1 MAECRE
7 CRCGRERDETDLYA
21 ELESILAANEGD
33 SGALIQVLHR
43 VQDLFGYV
51 PQRAQRLIARALA
64 LTEADVEGVVSF
76 YHYFTRQPR
85 GKHTVRV
92 CLGTACYVRGGRKL
106 VDELQKTLE
115 VEVGST
121 TADSEF
127 TLETVRCIGAC
138 GLSPVMTVDDD
149 VYRRVSPARA
159 SRLVTG
165 RRSEDSPDPASSE

>member
-1 MAECRE
+1 MAERTDCQ
-7 CRCGRERDETDLYA
+7 CQCERDESELYA
-21 ELESILAANEGD
+21 QLDTILAANEGD

-43 VQDLFGYV
+43 VQNLFGYV
-51 PQRAQRLIARALA
+51 PERAQRCIARALD

-106 VDELQKTLE
+106 VDELQKTLD
-115 VEVGST
+115 VEVGGT
-121 TADSEF
+121 TSDSEF

-149 VYRRVSPARA
+149 VYRRVSAARA
-159 SRLVTG
+159 SKLVTG
-165 RRSEDSPDPASSE
+165 HRSGDEADPASS

>member
-1 MAECRE
+1 MAERADCQ
-7 CRCGRERDETDLYA
+7 CRCERDESELYA
-21 ELESILAANEGD
+21 QLDSILAANEGD

-43 VQDLFGYV
+43 VQNLFGYV
-51 PQRAQRLIARALA
+51 PERAQRRIARALS

-106 VDELQKTLE
+106 VDELQKTLD
-115 VEVGST
+115 VEVGGT
-121 TADSEF
+121 TPDSEF

-149 VYRRVSPARA
+149 VYRRVSAAKA

-165 RRSEDSPDPASSE
+165 HRSGNDADPASS